1 MPDVRILLC
10 GDAELARLRR
20 RLSVRHA
27 CPRCGS
33 DAHGRPLVTDGHI
46 SISHAPGLH
55 AIALGDEP
63 VGIDAEAAGSGAGIE
78 DVALHRAERAAL
90 RGLRG
95 TDRTRAVLEVWVAK
109 EAALKLVG
117 TGLATAPESFV
128 VRRDDG
134 WGTDAGVLDERP
146 VRIVP
151 VPVPGYVVMLAS
163 HRPVRLSGLPR
174 LDR

>member
-10 GDAELARLRR
+10 DDAELAQLRR

-33 DAHGRPLVTDGHI
+33 ETHGRPLAADGHI

-55 AIALGDEP
+55 AVALSAEP
-63 VGIDAEAAGSGAGIE
+63 VGIDAEALGSGGGIE

-90 RGLRG
+90 GAMRG
-95 TDRTRAVLEVWVAK
+95 DERTRAVLEVWVAK

-117 TGLATAPESFV
+117 TGLTTPPESFV
-128 VRRDDG
+128 ARHADG
-134 WGTDAGVLDERP
+134 WGIPAGVLGDRP
-146 VRIVP
+146 VTFTR

-163 HRPVRLSGLPR
+163 HRPVRLSGIPR
-174 LDR
+174 MDR